1 MIWTLRGVEETNT
14 FLNTGIIPSLL
25 GNVIGG
31 GGFCGMFYYFMYLHN
46 QDPVPIDGIYFPAD
60 LAKLEE
66 GGALP
71 QYESDECVVTAQE
84 QKKQ

>member
-1 MIWTLRGVEETNT
+1 MVDGEKKKKLILFVAI
-14 FLNTGIIPSLL
+14 GIIPSLL

-71 QYESDECVVTAQE
+71 QYESDEYVVTTQE